1 MRRRVIAIAVAI
13 AAVCTVVGTAS
24 ATMEGH
30 EVSQVDLYAACP
42 LTPDIFGGVNYPNT
56 ELEPWLTRNP
66 VNADNFS
73 GAFQQDRWD
82 DGGAKGLV
90 ASWSF
95 NDGLTWGDTALPF
108 SKCALPYYNGTPCP
122 PTAGVASP

>member
-56 ELEPWLTRNP
+56 EPEPWVARNP
-66 VNADNFS
+66 ANPDNFI
-73 GAFQQDRWD
+73 GAFQQDRWS
-82 DGGAKGLV
+82 DGGARGLES
-90 ASWSF
+90 AYSF
-95 NDGLTWGDTALPF
+95 NDGHTWTNVALPF
-108 SKCALPYYNGTPCP
+108 SKCAI
-122 PTAGVASP
+122 